1 MSPLKHHFYMV
12 VVSSTFFILTSDK
25 THAQDGITTALS
37 QSKVSVQLRARYE
50 TVDQEGITDNA
61 DAFTLKSRLT
71 VKTGSFQGFSFTAEV
86 DNVTAIVEDYNSTDN
101 GKSNYPVIADPE
113 GTDINLAAMQL
124 KKDKLAITIG
134 RQRILH
140 HNQRFVGGVGWRQ
153 NEQTYDGY
161 RVQYDLNKKIAFDYS
176 YIHNINR
183 IFSPNSSRADLH
195 GAFHLSNI
203 NYQLAEQHQLTGYS
217 YNLGFDTAAAL
228 SSSTFGISY
237 KGTFNALNVY
247 ASFASQSDSENNPNS
262 FDTSYVNV
270 ELGSKMAGMK
280 WLVGYEELGSDN
292 GVGFSTPLATLHKFQ
307 GFNDKFLATPSNG
320 IRDLYIT
327 GKTTL
332 ANVALSATFHDLS
345 SSEGSIDYGT
355 ELDVTAGY
363 KISSNYSVLLKW
375 AAYNANEH
383 ASDTNKLWLQLAAKF

>member
-1 MSPLKHHFYMV
+1 MYPLKHHFYMV

-25 THAQDGITTALS
+25 TQAEDDITTALS

-183 IFSPNSSRADLH
+183 IFAPNSSRADLH